1 MLCELFSKLFTN
13 FLSYKLYFTK
23 LFTSCQEQTRKKFK
37 NVFLCPL
44 GGVIMTVYDRIKELA
59 EKRKMT
65 ISEVETALGMGTN
78 SLYSWKKKTP
88 NGTSLEK
95 AADYFN
101 VTVDYLLGREQK
113 ADYKFND
120 IPFLVETVKHKDGQ
134 FEIKTTHLE
143 TVDIDLLQEINLA
156 RAKVLGSMNEYA
168 KNNIKSGQYT
178 EFRIEQFFID
188 ELIERGV
195 EVIKLKES
203 PKPIDLKKVI
213 SEKKPTSWDDPRID
227 WNEWVS
233 FDGEPISDDVKKM
246 LFAIY
251 GDKLT
256 D

>member
-1 MLCELFSKLFTN
+1 MTVFEIIKSLADK
-13 FLSYKLYFTK
+13 
-23 LFTSCQEQTRKKFK
+23 QGK
-37 NVFLCPL
+37 NVK
-44 GGVIMTVYDRIKELA
+44 TVALDIGL
-59 EKRKMT
+59 
-65 ISEVETALGMGTN
+65 SENAIYG
-78 SLYSWKKKTP
+78 WKKTKP
-88 NGTSLEK
+88 K
-95 AADYFN
+95 AEDLAKVADYFR
-101 VTVDYLLGREQK
+101 VSVDYLLGREKK
-113 ADYKFND
+113 ADYKFNGA
-120 IPFLVETVKHKDGQ
+120 PFLVETIKHNDGK
-134 FEIKTTHLE
+134 FEIKTKHLT
-143 TVDIDLLQEINLA
+143 TVDTDLLQEINLA

-168 KNNIKSGQYT
+168 ENNKKSGQYT